1 MQAEPKNKFYPIN
14 FHKKLEVTMKKIAV
28 FLFLGLV
35 LLSSGL
41 FAIKAGSLSVM
52 DPARPEKVADARSQK
67 LVQAYLAT
75 EILKGRFIMTRS
87 QRDKLTDIEHIRYQQ
102 VRSGLP
108 VWGGEIVQH
117 VKNGKVLNYDGEYFK
132 IGALD
137 VSPTLTPGQALDA
150 LRIFYNDKNLKE
162 DSDQTR
168 LVIFPLS
175 DTDFRLAHKMIV
187 RKAGQPLSNE
197 TAFVDAETG
206 KVLLHFPNIIRE
218 ELTIGLGV
226 GKRGDSMKFPT
237 TLSDNLYYLYDAA
250 KVRPF
255 TQKTWDMKHSYGQT
269 IYISSTANNSWPSD
283 DIVNV
288 HTYIGYAYD
297 FYYLF
302 FGVKGIDNNNRTVN
316 AYAHVFDIGQELYD
330 NAFWNPSTD
339 MYGQGFYFLDPYHSS
354 DDCGAAIDIVGHE
367 YSHAITTF
375 HSDLTYYGES
385 GSLNESF
392 SDIFGTLIEFMFQPE
407 GQGYNKADWIHG
419 EDATA
424 PFSYSQC
431 RSQSDPNSNSQLKN
445 AGYSS
450 SFWYPDPCHISQK
463 IPTLYDSKGKVIDS
477 NNVHLNGTIF
487 PHLFYLLANGGTN
500 KVSRLAVT
508 GIGIQKAA
516 PIFYDAF
523 ANRMV
528 ASTNFLGAANALL
541 NSAFTLY
548 GSAST
553 EYAQM
558 KNALRAIGYTVN

>member
-1 MQAEPKNKFYPIN
+1 
-14 FHKKLEVTMKKIAV
+14 MKKIAV

-41 FAIKAGSLSVM
+41 FAIRVGSLSVK
-52 DPARPEKVADARSQK
+52 DPARPEKIADARSQK
-67 LVQAYLAT
+67 LVQAYLAA
-75 EILKGRFIMTRS
+75 EIRQGRFVMMRS
-87 QRDKLTDIEHIRYQQ
+87 QRDKLTDIEHKRYQQ

-132 IGALD
+132 IGAFD

-150 LRIFYNDKNLKE
+150 LRIFYRDTNLKE
-162 DSDQTR
+162 DSDQTQ
-168 LVIFPLS
+168 LVIFPLG

-187 RKAGQPLSNE
+187 EKAGQPLFDE

-206 KVLLHFPNIIRE
+206 KVLLHFSNIIKE

-226 GKRGDSMKFPT
+226 GMRGDSMKFPT
-237 TLSDNLYYLYDAA
+237 TLSDNLYYMADVA

-255 TQKTWDMKHSYGQT
+255 TQMTFDLQHSYGQSAS
-269 IYISSTANNSWPSD
+269 ISSTANNSWPSN
-283 DIVNV
+283 DIVNI

-297 FYYLF
+297 FYYMV

-316 AYAHVFDIGQELYD
+316 AFAHVFDIELGLYD
-330 NAFWNPSTD
+330 NAFWQPGTHR
-339 MYGQGFYFLDPYHSS
+339 YGQGFYFLDPYHSGEEN
-354 DDCGAAIDIVGHE
+354 GAAIDVVGHE

-375 HSDLTYYGES
+375 HSNLTYYGES
-385 GSLNESF
+385 GALNESF
-392 SDIFGTLIEFMFQPE
+392 SDIFGTAIEFTFQPE
-407 GQGYNKADWIHG
+407 GQGYNKADWING
-419 EDATA
+419 EDANA
-424 PFSYSQC
+424 PFSYDKC
-431 RSQSDPNSNSQLKN
+431 RSQSNPNSNSQLKN
-445 AGYSS
+445 AGFPSS
-450 SFWYPDPCHISQK
+450 LWYPDPCHISQK
-463 IPTLYDSKGKVIDS
+463 VPTLYDSNGEALD
-477 NNVHLNGTIF
+477 NDNVHLNATIF

-500 KVSRLAVT
+500 KVSGLTVS

-541 NSAFTLY
+541 DSAFTLY
-548 GSAST
+548 GSNST